1 MESNEN
7 IFGAGNYYKV
17 WSGTMA
23 SIMGQFTGK
32 EIAYEMAGGDESTE
46 EDRLWVTF
54 TIGDTLLGEHAFSV
68 SKADA
73 LTLGQMFMAEDSNP
87 AAEFTPDHADALA
100 ELFRQFSGTVALE
113 LKAALG
119 TEINVRFKD
128 TKKPTWNSVD
138 NVSVSLL
145 TEPRVTVASFI
156 DTGLLS
162 TLNKA
167 RAAEPEAEVAQE
179 TAAEQPEVVE
189 EEQAKPIPEPPAREV
204 AAAAADD
211 GPRTKINDKNLDLL
225 LDLELEVSVRF
236 GGRQMLLKEVLD
248 LSSGAMVEL
257 DRRVRDPIELILGG
271 RVIARGEA
279 VIVDGNYGIRIT
291 EVISRSQRLAQIA

>member
-1 MESNEN
+1 MATNEN

-17 WSGTMA
+17 WSAAMA
-23 SIMGQFTGK
+23 STVGQYTGK
-32 EIAYEMAGGDESTE
+32 ETAFEMAGGEESA
-46 EDRLWVTF
+46 DGDCLWITF
-54 TIGDTLLGEHAFSV
+54 TIGDTLLGEHAFCV

-73 LTLGQMFMAEDSNP
+73 LTLGQMFMAEDINP

-119 TEINVRFKD
+119 TEINIRFKD

-138 NVSVSLL
+138 TVSVGLL
-145 TEPRVTVASFI
+145 TEPRVNISSVI

-167 RAAEPEAEVAQE
+167 HVAGPEAEAPQETPAEEPEAVEAE
-179 TAAEQPEVVE
+179 SSAAE
-189 EEQAKPIPEPPAREV
+189 IPEPVHEAPVE
-204 AAAAADD
+204 DE
-211 GPRTKINDKNLDLL
+211 GPRTKINDRNLDLL

-236 GGRQMLLKEVLD
+236 GGRQMLLKDVLD

-291 EVISRSQRLAQIA
+291 EVISRQQRLAQIA